1 MSLQVSLVVRALNE
15 REHIGKLLVAAA
27 SQTRPPD
34 EIILVD
40 SGSTDGTVDI
50 ARSHGAQVVHIAP
63 EEFSFGGS
71 LNLGCKHASGD
82 ILLFASAHV
91 YPMDDRWIERLLG
104 PFADD
109 DVALAYGGQTGD
121 ERTQFSEFRV
131 LNRWFPPESDPQ
143 QTHPFCNNANCA
155 IRRLVWEELPYNE
168 ELTGLEDLDWANRA
182 RILGHRLVYVADARV
197 VHVHEE
203 TFSQTVNRYRR
214 EALAHK
220 RIFGDQSMSP
230 AEAIALF
237 GANTVVDYL
246 AALREGDL
254 VTNVLSIPRFRFAQF
269 WGSYQGFRSSE
280 RVTAELKRRFYY
292 PSSPRRK

>member
-1 MSLQVSLVVRALNE
+1 MRRRVSLIIRALNE
-15 REHIGKLLVAAA
+15 ADHIGTLLKDVAD
-27 SQTRPPD
+27 QTRPPD
-34 EIILVD
+34 EVILVD
-40 SGSTDGTVDI
+40 SGSRDRTVEI
-50 ARSHGAQVVHIAP
+50 ARSQGAEVVHIAP
-63 EEFSFGGS
+63 EEFSFGRS

-91 YPMDDRWIERLLG
+91 YPTDDRWIERLAA
-104 PFADD
+104 PFEDD

-131 LNRWFPPESDPQ
+131 LNRWFPPDSDED

-155 IRRLVWEELPYNE
+155 VRRLVWEELPYNE

-182 RILGHRLVYVADARV
+182 RILGHRIVYVADARV

-203 TFSQTVNRYRR
+203 TFSETVNRYRR

-220 RIFGDQSMSP
+220 RIFGDQSMSL
-230 AEAIALF
+230 AEALALF
-237 GANTVVDYL
+237 GVNTIADYL
-246 AALREGDL
+246 AAIREGDL
-254 VTNVLSIPRFRFAQF
+254 VLNVLSIPRFRFAQF
-269 WGSYQGFRSSE
+269 WGSYQGFRRSE

-292 PSSPRRK
+292 PSSPRRP